1 MTTLLCLLFPAVL
14 SLYARHKILTG
25 DIHRNKRY
33 VRWFCEYGA
42 AVLLLNIAVIAIL
55 YIAFGYTG
63 SWRDLLQQHTVYRIR
78 YLVLAVF
85 LAIAELIAENYFRF
99 HASIRIAAPKI
110 STGVLYLYAAAL
122 GALNFVR
129 VFDNT
134 FWGDEGFTIGLA
146 KMSVGEMVR
155 TTAGDVHPPLYY
167 LFVQLLYRILGDMG
181 VVYHLSAFIPYAV
194 ILVLACTAVKKRF
207 GWIPAAVLVTMSSIM
222 KEAVVH
228 NVEARMYALAALFVL
243 IAYLAL
249 YDILKED
256 TASAWVLFCAASL
269 GAAYTHYY
277 ALISVAFFYVMLI
290 PAMLK
295 NKRKMRRL
303 AVSYAVT
310 ILAYLPWL
318 TVLVHSFTKTKDD
331 WWLGYIPSVKE
342 CVDFVLDYTW
352 LAVVFAAVLIVFVW
366 QQKRFTNDVLWVL
379 AGVLSA
385 CGTAAVGLALSYI
398 VRPFFI
404 ARYLFPVTA
413 VVYLLFGFCI
423 SKIQPHKLL
432 TAGIIVMILLANLPA
447 YAEVYTLDKWKD
459 EETSR
464 FCNTVKP
471 TADAVIYTNDQH
483 LCWNLVPYYYPGI
496 ADEYAEDVRDALDG
510 RSEIWLYWRDDALD
524 EDTLQMIQENGYT
537 AECVYDGYFANS
549 TYHAYKLE
557 KQG

>member
-1 MTTLLCLLFPAVL
+1 MTTLLCLFFPAVL

-25 DIHRNKRY
+25 GIHRNDRC
-33 VRWFCEYGA
+33 VRWICEYGA
-42 AVLLLNIAVIAIL
+42 AVLLLNLAAIVIL
-55 YIAFGYTG
+55 HTAFGYTG
-63 SWRDLLQQHTVYRIR
+63 AWWDLLRQHAVYRIR

-85 LAIAELIAENYFRF
+85 LAVAEPIAENYFRF
-99 HASIRIAAPKI
+99 HASVKMPAPKI
-110 STGVLYLYAAAL
+110 STGALYLYAAAL
-122 GALNFVR
+122 CVLNFVR

-146 KMSVGEMVR
+146 KMSVAEMVR

-167 LFVQLLYRILGDMG
+167 LWVQLLYKILGDTG
-181 VVYHLSAFIPYAV
+181 VTYHLSAFLPYAV
-194 ILVLACTAVKKRF
+194 IIVLACTAVKKRF
-207 GWIPAAVLVTMSSIM
+207 GLVPAVVLVTMSSIM
-222 KEAVVH
+222 KNAVVH

-243 IAYLAL
+243 AAYIAL
-249 YDILKED
+249 YDIIKED
-256 TASAWVLFCAASL
+256 TTLAWVVFCAASL

-277 ALISVAFFYVMLI
+277 ALVSVAFFYLMLI

-295 NKRKMRRL
+295 NKRKLRKL

-331 WWLGYIPSVKE
+331 WWLGYIPSVKD
-342 CVDFVLDYTW
+342 CIDFVLDYGW
-352 LAVVFAAVLIVFVW
+352 LAVVFAAVLAAFVW
-366 QQKRFTNDVLWVL
+366 QQKRFTNEVLWVL

-385 CGTAAVGLALSYI
+385 CGTAAVGLAMSYTL
-398 VRPFFI
+398 RPFFI

-432 TAGIIVMILLANLPA
+432 AAGVLVMILLANIPA
-447 YAEVYTLDKWKD
+447 YAETYALDKWKD
-459 EETSR
+459 DETSR

-471 TADAVIYTNDQH
+471 AADAVIYTNDQH
-483 LCWNLVPYYYPGI
+483 LCWNLVPYYYPDI

-510 RSEIWLYWRDDALD
+510 RSEIWLYWRDDELD
-524 EDTLQMIQENGYT
+524 EDALQLIQQNGYT

-549 TYHAYKLE
+549 MYHAYKLE